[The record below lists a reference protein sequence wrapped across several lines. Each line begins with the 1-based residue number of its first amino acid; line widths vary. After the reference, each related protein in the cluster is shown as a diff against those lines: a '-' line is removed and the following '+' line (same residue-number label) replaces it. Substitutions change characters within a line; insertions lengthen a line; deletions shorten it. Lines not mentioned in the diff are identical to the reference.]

1 MSTARVEQPRVEQP
15 RVIRSLTARDAGLEG
30 CRACGRVW
38 PHGQPVCERCG
49 VPMAGPR
56 QMVLQRVWAW
66 LAAAMI
72 LYVPANLYP
81 MLQTMQQGK
90 GDKTNTIV
98 GGIIELWENH
108 EYPVALIVLVASVVV
123 PIGKFIAIAVL
134 AIGLRRRSM
143 LSRRRRLRLLTLAD
157 VIGRWSMIDVFVV
170 AILSSLVQLGFA
182 AQIHPGPAAVAYA
195 LSVTCTILAAQ
206 HFDPRLIW
214 EHDRPPGP
222 VQPA

>member
-1 MSTARVEQPRVEQP
+1 MTAALVEQGLMTRGLLT
-15 RVIRSLTARDAGLEG
+15 RGLTARDAGLEG

-38 PHGQPVCERCG
+38 PQGQHLCGRCG

-56 QMVLQRVWAW
+56 AMVLQRVWAW
-66 LAAAMI
+66 LAAAVI
-72 LYVPANLYP
+72 LYIPANLYP
-81 MLQTMQQGK
+81 MLQTVQQGK
-90 GDKTNTIV
+90 GDKTSTII
-98 GGIIELWENH
+98 GGVVELLEH
-108 EYPVALIVLVASVVV
+108 REYPVALIVLTASIVV

-143 LSRRRRLRLLTLAD
+143 LSRHRRLRLLTLAD

-195 LSVTCTILAAQ
+195 LSVACTMLAAQ

-214 EHDRPPGP
+214 EHDRPPEP
-222 VQPA
+222 VVHP

>member
-1 MSTARVEQPRVEQP
+1 MTPATT
-15 RVIRSLTARDAGLEG
+15 IRSLTARDAGLEG

-38 PHGQPVCERCG
+38 PHGQAVCGRCG

-56 QMVLQRVWAW
+56 EMVLQRVWAW
-66 LAAAMI
+66 LAGAII
-72 LYVPANLYP
+72 LYIPANLYP
-81 MLQTMQQGK
+81 MLRTMQQGK
-90 GDKTNTIV
+90 GDKTSTII
-98 GGIIELWENH
+98 GGVLDLLENH

-143 LSRRRRLRLLTLAD
+143 LSRHRRLRLLTLAD
-157 VIGRWSMIDVFVV
+157 FIGRWSMIDVFVV

-195 LSVTCTILAAQ
+195 LSVACTMLAAQ

-214 EHDRPPGP
+214 EHDRPAGP
-222 VQPA
+222 VVPT

>member
-1 MSTARVEQPRVEQP
+1 MTPATT
-15 RVIRSLTARDAGLEG
+15 IRSLTARDAGLEG

-38 PHGQPVCERCG
+38 PHGQAVCGRCG

-56 QMVLQRVWAW
+56 EMVLQRVWAW
-66 LAAAMI
+66 LTGAII
-72 LYVPANLYP
+72 LYIPANLYP

-90 GDKTNTIV
+90 GDKTSTII
-98 GGIIELWENH
+98 GGVLDLLENH

-143 LSRRRRLRLLTLAD
+143 LSRHRRLRLLTLAD
-157 VIGRWSMIDVFVV
+157 FIGRWSMIDVFVV

-195 LSVTCTILAAQ
+195 LSVACTMLAAQ

-214 EHDRPPGP
+214 EHDRPAGP
-222 VQPA
+222 VVPT